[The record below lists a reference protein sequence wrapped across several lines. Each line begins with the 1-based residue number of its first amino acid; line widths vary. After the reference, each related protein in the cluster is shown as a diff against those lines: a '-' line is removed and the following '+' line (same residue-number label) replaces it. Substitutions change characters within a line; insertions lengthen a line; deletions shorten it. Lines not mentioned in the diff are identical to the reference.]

1 MFLHYLQHCQ
11 PDSPYF
17 DLPSEDHAATDYPAA
32 REPLTDGWTR
42 ELNPHW
48 SFHAPHGCRL
58 PSQGWKIHVSTVP
71 DRAEPVL
78 AIVRAFCEARRIPFK
93 FIRNPHVLTNRNSKY
108 GDRSS
113 SGKFITVYPLD
124 EQQFTTVL
132 TGLGDLL
139 DGEPGPY
146 ILSDL
151 RWRNGPL
158 YVRYGGFV
166 LRSITDARGRQI
178 PCIEDQDGRLVPDR
192 RGPGFHPPAWVTLPR
207 CLDEA
212 VAARSAGTTR
222 ALPFAVR
229 RALHFSNGG
238 GVYEATERATGR
250 TVLVKEARPLAGL
263 DARGTDAVTR
273 LGQERWALETLAG
286 IPAVPELID
295 YRKGHEHYYLTREL
309 VDGIALSRGGGTVNP
324 WVEGTLDERS
334 GRRYTA
340 WALGILDQIE
350 QTLDAMHDRGVV
362 FGDLHPGNVLVRPDG
377 TVAFI
382 DLETATPIAAAAPQV
397 IGVPGFRAP
406 SHYRG
411 AALDRYA
418 LGCLRIAL
426 FVPATVLLDHSPQK
440 LDQLISVI
448 AARFPVPDDFER
460 QVRRD
465 LGTGQEAGPTVTD
478 RTRQEPTG
486 PPKPSAA
493 TWPTLREAIAGGI
506 LGSATPDRTDRLFPG
521 DVEQFT
527 VPGGGAAFAHGA
539 AGVLWALAET
549 GVDVPDAHIRWLDDA
564 VHAMAEPR
572 LGFYDGLTGIAFALH
587 RLGRTDRAREILERV
602 VTSGL
607 DHLDHSLFAGR
618 AGIGLALL
626 HFARSTGEK
635 ELLSRARALGDQLA
649 GGITGAPRPGLLH
662 GRSGVA
668 LFLLRLAEETGDR
681 SLLTAAAEALHHD
694 FADLGLTGPETGPE
708 AGPETGPESGP
719 DEPSE
724 ARRCV
729 PYLGVGSA
737 GPALVADRLLPH
749 LPSPDP
755 GLARAL
761 ERSRAALT
769 TEFHPRSG
777 LFTGRAGIVVTLRQL
792 QRGTTDDSEA
802 LHRHLAAFD
811 WHAVRTGPH
820 TEFLGEH
827 CLRRSNDFGTGSA
840 GVLLALDAALGTGG
854 TTLPFLESRR
864 PAAVPG
870 SPG

>member
-17 DLPSEDHAATDYPAA
+17 DLPSEDHAAADYPAV
-32 REPLTDGWTR
+32 REPLPDGWTR

-48 SFHAPHGCRL
+48 SFHVPHGCRL
-58 PSQGWKIHVSTVP
+58 PLQGWKIHVSTVP

-124 EQQFTTVL
+124 EQQFTTIL
-132 TGLGDLL
+132 TELGELL

-166 LRSITDARGRQI
+166 LRCITDARGRQI
-178 PCIEDQDGRLVPDR
+178 PCIEDQDGRLVPDK
-192 RGPGFHPPAWVTLPR
+192 RGPGFHPPAWVTLPE

-222 ALPFAVR
+222 ALPFKVR
-229 RALHFSNGG
+229 KALHFSNGG
-238 GVYEATERATGR
+238 GVYEATELATGR

-263 DARGTDAVTR
+263 DGQGTDAVTR
-273 LGQERWALETLAG
+273 LEQERWALQTLAG

-309 VDGIALSRGGGTVNP
+309 VDGVALNRGGGMANP
-324 WVEGTLDERS
+324 WVEGTLDDRS
-334 GRRYTA
+334 GHRYTA
-340 WALGILDQIE
+340 WALDVLAQTE
-350 QTLDAMHDRGVV
+350 QTMDAMHDRGVV

-406 SHYRG
+406 NHYRG

-418 LGCLRIAL
+418 LGCLRLAL
-426 FVPATVLLDHSPQK
+426 FAPMTALLDHSPQK
-440 LDQLISVI
+440 LDQLLALIT
-448 AARFPVPDDFER
+448 ARFPVPDDFEQ

-465 LGTGQEAGPTVTD
+465 LGAGPDAGPATD
-478 RTRQEPTG
+478 RIRPTTSPSEPT
-486 PPKPSAA
+486 AA
-493 TWPTLREAIAGGI
+493 DWPALRDAIAGGI
-506 LGSATPDRTDRLFPG
+506 LASATPDRTDRLFPG
-521 DVEQFT
+521 DIEQFT
-527 VPGGGAAFAHGA
+527 TPGGGAAFAHGA

-549 GVDVPDAHIRWLDDA
+549 GADVPDAHIRWLEDA

-587 RLGRTDRAREILERV
+587 RLGRTDRAREILDRV
-602 VTSGL
+602 VGSGP
-607 DHLDHSLFAGR
+607 DGLDHSLFAGR

-626 HFARSTGEK
+626 HFAECTGEK
-635 ELLSRARALGDQLA
+635 ELLVHARALGDRLTSA
-649 GGITGAPRPGLLH
+649 TGAAKPGLLH
-662 GRSGVA
+662 GRSGAA
-668 LFLLRLAEETGDR
+668 LFLLRLAEATGDQ
-681 SLLTAAAEALHHD
+681 SLLPAAAEALRQD
-694 FADLGLTGPETGPE
+694 FADLGLP
-708 AGPETGPESGP
+708 AAGP
-719 DEPSE
+719 DERPE
-724 ARRCV
+724 ARWRI
-729 PYLGVGSA
+729 PYLRAGSA
-737 GPALVADRLLPH
+737 GPALVAAQLLPH
-749 LPSPDP
+749 LAEPDP
-755 GLARAL
+755 HLSRAL
-761 ERSRAALT
+761 ERSHSALT
-769 TEFHPRSG
+769 REFHPRVG
-777 LFTGRAGIVVTLRQL
+777 LFTGRAGAVVALRQL
-792 QRGTTDDSEA
+792 HRGTADDTEA
-802 LHRHLAAFD
+802 MHRHLAAFD
-811 WHAVRTGPH
+811 WHAIRTGQH
-820 TEFLGEH
+820 TAFLGEH
-827 CLRRSNDFGTGSA
+827 SLRRSTDLGTGAA
-840 GVLLALDAALGTGG
+840 GVLLALDAVLGTGAAS
-854 TTLPFLESRR
+854 LPFLAGR
-864 PAAVPG
+864 G
-870 SPG
+870 

>member
-1 MFLHYLQHCQ
+1 MFLHYIQHCQ

-17 DLPSEDHAATDYPAA
+17 DLPSQDHAAADYPAA
-32 REPLTDGWTR
+32 REPLPDGWTR

-48 SFHAPHGCRL
+48 SFHAPQGCRL
-58 PSQGWKIHVSTVP
+58 PSQGWKIHVSTAP

-78 AIVRAFCEARRIPFK
+78 ATARAFCEARRIPFK
-93 FIRNPHVLTNRNSKY
+93 FIRNPHILTNRNSKY

-124 EQQFTTVL
+124 EQQFTTTL
-132 TGLGDLL
+132 TELGELL

-192 RGPGFHPPAWVTLPR
+192 RGPGFHPPAWVTLPE
-207 CLDEA
+207 CLNEA

-222 ALPFAVR
+222 GLPFAVR

-238 GVYEATERATGR
+238 GVYEATELATGR

-263 DARGTDAVTR
+263 DAQGTDAVTR
-273 LGQERWALETLAG
+273 LEQERWALQTLAG

-309 VDGIALSRGGGTVNP
+309 VDGIALSRGGGMVNP
-324 WVEGTLDERS
+324 WVEGTLDDRS

-340 WALGILDQIE
+340 WALDILE
-350 QTLDAMHDRGVV
+350 QTEQTIDAMHDRGVV

-406 SHYRG
+406 NHYRG
-411 AALDRYA
+411 VALDRYA

-426 FVPATVLLDHSPQK
+426 FAPMTALLDHSPQK
-440 LDQLISVI
+440 LDQLLSLIT
-448 AARFPVPDDFER
+448 ARFPVPDDFEQ

-465 LGTGQEAGPTVTD
+465 LGIGQEVGPTVTD
-478 RTRQEPTG
+478 RTRQAPTEPSE
-486 PPKPSAA
+486 PSAA
-493 TWPTLREAIAGGI
+493 TWPTLREAIVGGI
-506 LGSATPDRTDRLFPG
+506 LGSATPDRSDRLFPG
-521 DVEQFT
+521 DIEQFT

-549 GVDVPDAHIRWLDDA
+549 GVDIPDAHIRWLDDA
-564 VHAMAEPR
+564 VHAIAEPR

-607 DHLDHSLFAGR
+607 DHLDHSLFAGH

-626 HFARSTGEK
+626 HFARCTGEK
-635 ELLSRARALGDQLA
+635 ELFVRARALGDQLA
-649 GGITGAPRPGLLH
+649 GGITGASRPGLLH
-662 GRSGVA
+662 GRSGAA

-681 SLLTAAAEALHHD
+681 SLLPAAAEALRHD
-694 FADLGLTGPETGPE
+694 FADLGLTEPGPR
-708 AGPETGPESGP
+708 S

-724 ARRCV
+724 ARRRV

-755 GLARAL
+755 RLTRAL
-761 ERSRAALT
+761 ERSRTALT
-769 TEFHPRSG
+769 MEFHPRAG
-777 LFTGRAGIVVTLRQL
+777 LFTGRAGIVVALRQL
-792 QRGTTDDSEA
+792 HRGTADDTEA
-802 LHRHLAAFD
+802 LRRHLAAFD
-811 WHAVRTGPH
+811 WHAVRTGQH

-827 CLRRSNDFGTGSA
+827 SLRRSNDFGTGSA
-840 GVLLALDAALGTGG
+840 GVLLALDAALGAGS

-864 PAAVPG
+864 
-870 SPG
+870 